1 MVVNMENQSPKIDV
15 VLLSI
20 AFAVLVL
27 GLAGQYLFA
36 SQPLLFRVVGFLASI
51 GLAVFLVARTRLGQ
65 KIWVYWQDSL
75 VELRKVVWPTK
86 QETIHSTI
94 AVLAMVFVMSLVLWS
109 IDAVLVRLMAWIVRL
124 GAA

>member
-1 MVVNMENQSPKIDV
+1 MVVNMENQSPKVDA

-20 AFAVLVL
+20 AIATLSL
-27 GLAGQYLFA
+27 GVAGQYFFA
-36 SQPLLFRVVGFLASI
+36 SQPLLFRIVGFLAAA
-51 GLAVFLVARTRLGQ
+51 GVAVFLFARTRFGQ

-94 AVLAMVFVMSLVLWS
+94 AVLAMVFVMGLVLWS
-109 IDAVLVRLMAWIVRL
+109 IDAILVRLVAWIVRL
-124 GAA
+124 GAV